1 MAQIGAINLL
11 AKLVINEASFAS
23 SAKVT
28 CTLTIT
34 FNKLQ
39 SQVTT
44 NEYRFYYNASSGQ
57 LKLLIQPGIP
67 L

>member
-1 MAQIGAINLL
+1 MVEIGAINLRV
-11 AKLVINEASFAS
+11 KLVINEVSFSWA
-23 SAKVT
+23 AKVT

-57 LKLLIQPGIP
+57 LKLFIQPDIP